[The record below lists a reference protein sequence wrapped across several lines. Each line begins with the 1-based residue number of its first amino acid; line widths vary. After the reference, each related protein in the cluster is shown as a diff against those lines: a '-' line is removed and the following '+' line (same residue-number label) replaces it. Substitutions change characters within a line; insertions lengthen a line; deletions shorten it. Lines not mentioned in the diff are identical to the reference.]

1 MAIDSGIY
9 SQSQQTSPL
18 NALAQGYQLGNTIRQ
33 QPMVDQMNQQKLQA
47 GQMELDNAKLKQQE
61 AVHGLAKGS
70 LQADYYGA
78 MQIAPYLASGD
89 IESVNRTI
97 EQRRQAKQLIG
108 MPTTS
113 EDNFLAVLQKD
124 PEQAKKSVA
133 NMMQIG
139 EKLFGGAGQT
149 AWQRQFDSMTQG
161 MTPEDKAKAQR
172 IAAGLDPRAV
182 ASAPR
187 PTDIGGVTYIVDPNS
202 STATLPTL
210 NQPVSGT
217 NSRGALPPPIPG
229 GSTQPTVIG
238 PDEVASNVGAIE
250 SAKIDAKTAS
260 EREAKAKQNAIA
272 LSVYNSGIGNLQRSL
287 EGTVTGPIVGSFPA
301 MTSSAQVAEG
311 AVAAMAPI
319 LKEIFRVSGEGTF
332 TDRDQELLLGMIP
345 TRTTLPDARTAQL
358 QAIDAIVRA
367 KLGTGQ
373 PQQTNKEKYAVGQ
386 ILEMNGKKYRVI
398 GGDMND
404 PDVEE
409 VQ

>member
-1 MAIDSGIY
+1 MAINAMIPMQGQVAD
-9 SQSQQTSPL
+9 PL
-18 NALAQGYQLGNTIRQ
+18 NALASGYKLGNTIRQ

-47 GQMELDNAKLKQQE
+47 GQMELDQQKMKMQEMAKDSRIKSAVMGAAELQSAPVEQWTSILQDRIQGASRYAYDASAEKEALQILQTKGPEALKAQ
-61 AVHGLAKGS
+61 VDGLVKFGS
-70 LQADYYGA
+70 MAG
-78 MQIAPYLASGD
+78 IFS
-89 IESVNRTI
+89 N
-97 EQRRQAKQLIG
+97 
-108 MPTTS
+108 
-113 EDNFLAVLQKD
+113 
-124 PEQAKKSVA
+124 
-133 NMMQIG
+133 
-139 EKLFGGAGQT
+139 GQT

-161 MTPEDKAKAQR
+161 MTPDEKMRAQR

-182 ASAPR
+182 AAAPR

-217 NSRGALPPPIPG
+217 NQQGALLPPIPG
-229 GSTQPTVIG
+229 GSASTQPSVIG
-238 PDEVASNVGAIE
+238 PNEVASNVEAIE
-250 SAKIDAKTAS
+250 AAKLDAKTAN

-272 LSVYNSGIGNLQRSL
+272 LSVYESGIGNLQRSL
-287 EGTVTGPIVGSFPA
+287 EGTVTGPVVGSLPA
-301 MTSSAQVAEG
+301 MTSSAQMAEG

-332 TDRDQELLLGMIP
+332 TDKDQELLLGMIP
-345 TRTTLPDARTAQL
+345 KRTTLPEARTAQL

-367 KLGTGQ
+367 KLGAGQ
-373 PQQTNKEKYAVGQ
+373 SQQASQAKYAVGQ
-386 ILEMNGKKYRVI
+386 IVEMNGRKYRVI